1 MFAVADRWVWRRSY
15 LFSMLNYCAVRSAAS
30 GCRFRFQN
38 VMKQFRQIRQMPSAE
53 LLLEQFLLDWVIGR
67 RRGVRGESR
76 VPEVKDLLEG
86 LNLSQ

>member
-1 MFAVADRWVWRRSY
+1 MFSK
-15 LFSMLNYCAVRSAAS
+15 LLNYCAVRSAAG
-30 GCRFRFQN
+30 GCRFRFLN

-67 RRGVRGESR
+67 RHGVRGESR
-76 VPEVKDLLEG
+76 VPEVKDLLEE